1 MSRGPEGPWLIDKSA
16 LVRLPRS
23 ADAELWAERIERGLV
38 RVATVTLLEAG
49 FSARTAGEV
58 LSGPQR
64 ALFSVMPVEY
74 LTPRTEDRAV
84 EVQVLLAQRD
94 QHRAVAIPDL
104 LIAALA
110 ELSGV
115 RVLHLD
121 QDFDRVA
128 AVTGQPVESLRT
140 APERH
145 P

>member
-1 MSRGPEGPWLIDKSA
+1 M
-16 LVRLPRS
+16 
-23 ADAELWAERIERGLV
+23 
-38 RVATVTLLEAG
+38 ATVTLLEAG
-49 FSARTAGEV
+49 FSPRTAGEM
-58 LSGPQR
+58 LSGSQR

-84 EVQVLLAQRD
+84 EVRVLLAERG
-94 QHRAVAIPDL
+94 QHRAAAIPDL

-110 ELSGV
+110 ELSGL
-115 RVLHLD
+115 RELHLD

-140 APERH
+140 VPERH